1 MGTRNIKPTMDM
13 SILDIETNI
22 ILEIISSKT
31 RRKILSI
38 LSEEPMYFNQLAKK
52 IDIGQ
57 QSILRHM
64 VILEKSGLIE
74 TYEERSNLGGPN
86 RKYYKVK
93 SSFNINVSLS
103 KDSFSLVNKEIEEI
117 GYKDTLTFYK
127 DFESKTKDDANNAL
141 IYLREIFL
149 DIEDQINDLEERTNH
164 LRAMKQRVLS
174 KLQAVCEGIKLDS
187 LEKLQTVCEGIKLGS
202 LERNIIYGII
212 KRSPKN
218 FEELVHI
225 MDIDGR
231 DVNTAVTSIYQ
242 KLEGSRRKNFLRKY
256 ACLQT

>member
-1 MGTRNIKPTMDM
+1 
-13 SILDIETNI
+13 
-22 ILEIISSKT
+22 
-31 RRKILSI
+31 
-38 LSEEPMYFNQLAKK
+38 
-52 IDIGQ
+52 
-57 QSILRHM
+57 M
-64 VILEKSGLIE
+64 VILEKSGLLE
-74 TYEERSNLGGPN
+74 TYEERSILGGPN

-117 GYKDTLTFYK
+117 GYKDKSTFYK

-141 IYLREIFL
+141 IYLRKIFL
-149 DIEDQINDLEERTNH
+149 DVEHQINDLEERTNH

-174 KLQAVCEGIKLDS
+174 KLQ
-187 LEKLQTVCEGIKLGS
+187 TVCEEIKPDS

-212 KRSPKN
+212 KRSPKD

>member
-1 MGTRNIKPTMDM
+1 MASSNIKSRADVA
-13 SILDIETNI
+13 LHDVGTNI
-22 ILEIISSKT
+22 ILDVIKSQT
-31 RRKILSI
+31 RRKILYI

-52 IDIGQ
+52 IHIGQ

-64 VILEKSGLIE
+64 AILEKSGLIE
-74 TYEERSNLGGPN
+74 TYQGKSTLGGPN

-93 SSFNINVSLS
+93 RSFNINMSLS
-103 KDSFSLVNKEIEEI
+103 KDSFSLVNKEIEDI

-127 DFESKTKDDANNAL
+127 DFESRTKDDTNNSL

-149 DIEDQINDLEERTNH
+149 DIEDQINDLEERTNR

-174 KLQAVCEGIKLDS
+174 KLQ
-187 LEKLQTVCEGIKLGS
+187 TVCEEINLDP

-212 KRSPKN
+212 KRYPKD

-242 KLEGSRRKNFLRKY
+242 KLEGSGRKNFLRRY
-256 ACLQT
+256 A

>member
-103 KDSFSLVNKEIEEI
+103 KDSFSLVSKEIEEI

-187 LEKLQTVCEGIKLGS
+187 LE
-202 LERNIIYGII
+202 RNIIYGII

>member
-174 KLQAVCEGIKLDS
+174 KLQTVCEGIKLD
-187 LEKLQTVCEGIKLGS
+187 S

>member
-1 MGTRNIKPTMDM
+1 MDM

-103 KDSFSLVNKEIEEI
+103 KDSFSLVSKEIEEI

-174 KLQAVCEGIKLDS
+174 KLQTVCEGIKLD
-187 LEKLQTVCEGIKLGS
+187 S

-256 ACLQT
+256 SCLQT

>member
-1 MGTRNIKPTMDM
+1 MDM

-174 KLQAVCEGIKLDS
+174 KLQTVCEGIKLD
-187 LEKLQTVCEGIKLGS
+187 S